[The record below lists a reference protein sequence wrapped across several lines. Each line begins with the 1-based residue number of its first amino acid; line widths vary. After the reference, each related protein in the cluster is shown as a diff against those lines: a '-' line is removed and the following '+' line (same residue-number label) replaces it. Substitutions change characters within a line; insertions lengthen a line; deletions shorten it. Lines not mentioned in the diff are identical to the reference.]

1 MALATQQRRVGD
13 FMGIGLAQ
21 RGPRAQSGT
30 GPSRAATLM
39 KQTSRPFAAVAALS
53 ACLVA
58 PSCIGPDNLYRGV
71 SAWNSNISDSKYVNE
86 ILFLGLH
93 ILPVYPIAMV
103 GDRLV
108 FNSIEFW
115 WGKNPIGKPD
125 EFKPQETASN

>member
-1 MALATQQRRVGD
+1 
-13 FMGIGLAQ
+13 MGIGLVR

-30 GPSRAATLM
+30 RPPRAATLRQ
-39 KQTSRPFAAVAALS
+39 QTSRSFAAVAALS

-71 SAWNSNISDSKYVNE
+71 SAWNSKVSDSKYVNE

-125 EFKPQETASN
+125 EFKPQETESK

>member
-1 MALATQQRRVGD
+1 
-13 FMGIGLAQ
+13 MGIGLVR

-30 GPSRAATLM
+30 RPPRAATLR
-39 KQTSRPFAAVAALS
+39 KQTSRSLAALAELS

-71 SAWNSNISDSKYVNE
+71 SAWNSKVSDSKYVNE
-86 ILFLGLH
+86 LLFLGLH

-115 WGKNPIGKPD
+115 WGKNPIGKPE
-125 EFKPQETASN
+125 EFKPQETESK

>member
-1 MALATQQRRVGD
+1 MVPDAIGD
-13 FMGIGLAQ
+13 PWA
-21 RGPRAQSGT
+21 R
-30 GPSRAATLM
+30 PSRAPNTM
-39 KQTSRPFAAVAALS
+39 HTTTSKFAAIAALS

-71 SAWNSNISDSKYVNE
+71 SAWNSKVSESKYLNE
-86 ILFLGLH
+86 VIFLGLH

-115 WGKNPIGKPD
+115 TGKNWIGKPD
-125 EFKPQETASN
+125 EFKPQETAK